1 MVKSNRNVFLC
12 SDQALLMHQQKRII
26 SKFQPD
32 LGQDSLKI
40 LKVNKIVMFHGNLV
54 GAYIHNLIMEVSV
67 SGMEPVPSHEECMRC
82 PYTRSAYQFDN

>member
-1 MVKSNRNVFLC
+1 MN
-12 SDQALLMHQQKRII
+12 
-26 SKFQPD
+26 SKFQPN

-67 SGMEPVPSHEECMRC
+67 SGMEPVPSHEECMR
-82 PYTRSAYQFDN
+82 RSDTSLLINLITKFCYVGTKLLSTTDDQIP